1 MTPEERAALLARTR
15 RRGISRAE
23 LEAAASILG
32 AGSNRAR
39 MLRRAHAGVYR
50 MRKAGEPVPFW
61 LRVLES
67 EYKAARRKP
76 RETPRRVVAWHQGSP
91 AVAAAIREA
100 RERAGLSQRRLADL
114 AGVTRRSVQYWE
126 EAKRRP
132 GEQSWVQLELTLGP
146 LGVVRESKDAPR
158 EEAADAAA

>member
-1 MTPEERAALLARTR
+1 M
-15 RRGISRAE
+15 
-23 LEAAASILG
+23 
-32 AGSNRAR
+32 
-39 MLRRAHAGVYR
+39 
-50 MRKAGEPVPFW
+50 
-61 LRVLES
+61 
-67 EYKAARRKP
+67 
-76 RETPRRVVAWHQGSP
+76 VAWHQGSP